1 MCGILGYSHI
11 KTPLPDGVLSAAI
24 ESLEHRGPDQAGSYT
39 SDSISMGAVRLS
51 IRDLAHGDQPMY
63 SPDRNVVV
71 VFNGEIYNHEE
82 LRAELQAEGF
92 SFQTTCDTEVVLK
105 AFLRW
110 GTDSFA
116 RLRGMFGVGIWNQA
130 ERRLYLARD
139 RAGIKPLYYTLQNG
153 EIFFGSELKC
163 IFAHPKM
170 PRHIDLAGL
179 NCYLSLNWVPGPYTL
194 VKGVHKLMPGEFLE
208 WQNGRFE
215 VHSYVPKPVATPAPK
230 TVDDACIE
238 LDHLLKQSVKEQ
250 MVSDVPLGV
259 WLSGGLDSSTIVHYA
274 TQVYPGRLKTFSIT
288 FKGRSFDE
296 SEYMK
301 EVSAHFGT
309 QHYDFDLNTDADL
322 AGTIEQMAYYS
333 DEPSAD
339 AGALPVWFLAQMTRK
354 HVTVIL
360 SGEGG
365 DEVFAGY
372 LTYQANRYSD
382 IARKFPAPF
391 LKLGLAAAGML
402 PVSDDKISFEYKV
415 KRFLHGSLMAPELA
429 HVFWNGTFSE
439 DEKRAIFKYADSQ
452 PLRGVLSTM
461 KGKSGLQKYLDFDQ
475 RYYLADDI
483 LYKVDRMSMAHSLEV
498 RPPFLDPRI
507 IDFSNRLPDNFKLNG
522 GTSKYVLRKLMQDKL
537 PVSVLKRPKMG
548 FDIPIHEWFRGEL
561 RPLLLETLSEEAV
574 TASGLFDWSALKRL
588 INNHLERKVNV
599 GYHLWGLLV
608 LFIWMKKWNIES
620 APMRELE
627 LAPSAEALEVGLSSQ
642 QLASSSSSAS

>member
-1 MCGILGYSHI
+1 MCGILGYSHT
-11 KTPLPDGVLSAAI
+11 KSKLPAGVLSAAV
-24 ESLEHRGPDQAGSYT
+24 EALNHRGPDHAGQYS
-39 SDSISMGAVRLS
+39 SDNISLGAVRLS
-51 IRDLAHGDQPMY
+51 IRDLAHGNQPMF
-63 SPDRNVVV
+63 SSDRNVVI

-82 LRAELQAEGF
+82 LRAELEADGF
-92 SFQTTCDTEVVLK
+92 TFDSKCDTEVVLK

-110 GTDSFA
+110 GKDCFS
-116 RLRGMFGVGIWNQA
+116 RLRGMFGVGIWVES
-130 ERRLYLARD
+130 ERRLFLARD
-139 RAGIKPLYYTLQNG
+139 RMGIKPLYYTLQKG
-153 EIFFGSELKC
+153 DIYFGSELKC

-170 PRHIDLAGL
+170 PRRIDIDGL
-179 NCYLSLNWVPGPYTL
+179 NCFLSLNWVPGPYTL
-194 VKGVHKLMPGEFLE
+194 VEGIKKLMPGSYLE
-208 WQNGRFE
+208 WQNGLCT
-215 VHSYVPKPVATPAPK
+215 VQSYVPKPSALAAPATIE
-230 TVDDACIE
+230 DACDE
-238 LDHLLKQSVKEQ
+238 LDHLLKQSVKEEL
-250 MVSDVPLGV
+250 VSDVPLGV
-259 WLSGGLDSSTIVHYA
+259 WLSGGLDSSSIVHYA

-372 LTYQANRYSD
+372 LTYKANQYAD
-382 IARKFPAPF
+382 IARKVPAKF
-391 LKLGLAAAGML
+391 RQLALNAAHML
-402 PVSDDKISFEYKV
+402 PVSDDKISFEYKL
-415 KRFLHGSLMAPELA
+415 KRFLQGTLMEPELA
-429 HVFWNGTFSE
+429 HVFWNGTFSA
-439 DEKRAIFKYADSQ
+439 DEKREIFHFPDER
-452 PLRGVLSTM
+452 PLKGVVRNVNGDT
-461 KGKSGLQKYLDFDQ
+461 GLQRYLNFDQ

-498 RPPFLDPRI
+498 RPPFLDPRVV
-507 IDFSNRLPDNFKLNG
+507 DFANRLPSKFKLNG
-522 GTSKYVLRKLMQDKL
+522 GVSKYVLRQLMKDISL
-537 PVSVLKRPKMG
+537 PQSVLRRPKIG

-574 TASGLFDWSALKRL
+574 TASGLFNWPAIKRL
-588 INNHLERKVNV
+588 IDNHLERKANV

-608 LFIWMKKWNIES
+608 LFIWMKKWNIEW
-620 APMRELE
+620 APVKSRIP
-627 LAPSAEALEVGLSSQ
+627 PSAEVLDEVGLSSSPR
-642 QLASSSSSAS
+642 A